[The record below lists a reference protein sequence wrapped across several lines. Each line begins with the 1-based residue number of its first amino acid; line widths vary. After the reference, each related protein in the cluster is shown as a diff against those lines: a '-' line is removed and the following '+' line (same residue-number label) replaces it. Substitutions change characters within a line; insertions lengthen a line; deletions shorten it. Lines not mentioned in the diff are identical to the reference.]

1 MFEGSSLA
9 KKYGIKKC
17 ECPSGKMTRF
27 VEPCLLFFLS
37 QKPSYGY
44 ELMKELNLFGFQK
57 TKPDPAMVYRTLC
70 YLEKE
75 KCVLSKWDTKG
86 AGPAK
91 RNYEITPKGL
101 SLLHAWATAITTRKQ
116 VLEKFL
122 KQYQKSFKNG
132 KKKLNLSSKSH
143 TGGPK

>member
-1 MFEGSSLA
+1 MFESSHLA
-9 KKYGIKKC
+9 KKYKIKKC

-44 ELMKELNLFGFQK
+44 ELMERLNNFGFQK
-57 TKPDPAMVYRTLC
+57 AKPDPAMVYRTLR

-75 KCVLSKWDTKG
+75 ECVLSKWDTKG
-86 AGPAK
+86 TGPAK
-91 RNYEITPKGL
+91 RNYEITQKGL
-101 SLLHAWATAITTRKQ
+101 ALLHAWAQGIAIRKQ

-122 KQYQKSFKNG
+122 NQYKQCFKN
-132 KKKLNLSSKSH
+132 K
-143 TGGPK
+143 